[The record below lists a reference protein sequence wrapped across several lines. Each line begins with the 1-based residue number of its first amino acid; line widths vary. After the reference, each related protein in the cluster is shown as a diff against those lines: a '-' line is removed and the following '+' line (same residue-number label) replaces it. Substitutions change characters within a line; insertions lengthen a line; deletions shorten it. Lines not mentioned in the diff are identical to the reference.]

1 MVTSSNAPAAFH
13 RVDPDTLCLSC
24 LQIGDQSRGCPS
36 CGFDERAAPPS
47 PLHLPPRTILHGQYL
62 LGRVLGQGGF
72 GITYLAW
79 DLNLDTPV
87 ALKEF
92 LPTEFASRASGQLGV
107 RPYGE
112 DGVTNF
118 GAGLDAFEAEAR
130 TLARCYGLSGVVD
143 VLNYFRENG
152 TGYIVMHYLQG
163 RTFREH
169 LRAREAPLAYDE
181 TVTIM
186 RPVLAALREVHRLG
200 LVHRDVSP
208 DNIYI
213 CDSGRVCLLD
223 FGAARNAVR
232 DHSKSLSVQFKAGY
246 TPEEQYRRHGAQGP
260 WTDLY
265 AAAAT
270 IYRALTG
277 VTPPPAL
284 DRLKQDQ
291 LRPPGS
297 LGAALPRAAE
307 RALMRA
313 LAVRAD
319 QRPRGVMEFLE
330 QFAPPDAGAG
340 AASPHEPG
348 APHAAYASHAG
359 HRDGPLA
366 ADAPGGPSEWGHLR
380 ASRGAHAPSFSH
392 ARHAPHPFDAVG
404 SAVGAVASWLA
415 TAAIDLARIVRAWL
429 DAALKGAVVRDREQ
443 AARERAIREQLA
455 ALWPMTLVSASLRD
469 PELPAGPAHGPLDV
483 YGRERTL
490 GVGFDVVLQNNY
502 AGIRPLRGMLGAVYI
517 DPGGVAQRE
526 AAGGSGFTLELPVL
540 DLVDRASISGTWGPQ
555 DSRGFQPGTWR
566 IELWWDARKIGE
578 RAFVIGA

>member
-1 MVTSSNAPAAFH
+1 MVTSSNAPAVFH

-169 LRAREAPLAYDE
+169 LRAREAPLAYEE

-330 QFAPPDAGAG
+330 QFAPPDAVAG
-340 AASPHEPG
+340 LPAPGSSPHVPQ
-348 APHAAYASHAG
+348 APHASH
-359 HRDGPLA
+359 GP
-366 ADAPGGPSEWGHLR
+366 H
-380 ASRGAHAPSFSH
+380 ASRGS
-392 ARHAPHPFDAVG
+392 DVL
-404 SAVGAVASWLA
+404 GAFGLVMGWLA

-483 YGRERTL
+483 YGRERTR

-555 DSRGFQPGTWR
+555 DSRGFQPGVWR

-578 RAFVIGA
+578 RTFVIGA